1 MTGDGVPELWAARA
15 AVAEVAI
22 VGRHLRQVWGTP
34 GTRLGMTR
42 WPPEAG
48 HRLHAHWHYGW
59 QAQLLDCAVDAA
71 ERTDDIARKATVVK
85 LVRGIRLRNPHG
97 WVSGRHDEL
106 ALMGLALMRARR
118 LTAMPKSAALVAI
131 ASRLRAAWTD
141 HAGGGVWS
149 VRGGPK
155 VGAVKGSAVNAAF
168 AMLFVGLAEELGDR
182 ADLQRARAAVEWLEE
197 RLADPETGLLAESVS
212 ATGEAVSEVTSAHS
226 QGLLVGACVSLAAA
240 TGERRWGELAERT
253 ITAIADHLTSSG
265 VLRGNGGSDSGL
277 HAGICAR
284 HLAGAAIALDGA
296 AAKTAARIVYRSAD
310 GAWRNRAA
318 VPGGPLFGPQWTVPA
333 VGRLGPLPARMAEQL
348 EGIGR
353 DSRWECDLSVQI
365 SGWTAVEAAA
375 RLARHGVPEREFRAA
390 RRGI

>member
-1 MTGDGVPELWAARA
+1 MTADEVPELWAARA

-71 ERTDDIARKATVVK
+71 ERTDDTTRKATVVK
-85 LVRGIRLRNPHG
+85 LVRGIKLRNPHG
-97 WVSGRHDEL
+97 WLSDSHEDL
-106 ALMGLALMRARR
+106 ALMGLALLRART
-118 LTAMPKSAALVAI
+118 LTAMPKSAALAAI

-141 HAGGGVWS
+141 HAGGGLWS
-149 VRGGPK
+149 TRGGS
-155 VGAVKGSAVNAAF
+155 VKDAATNAAF
-168 AMLFVGLAEELGDR
+168 AILFVRLAKEFGER
-182 ADLQRARAAVEWLEE
+182 ADLQRARSAVEWLSE
-197 RLADPETGLLAESVS
+197 RLIDQETGLLAESVDPS
-212 ATGEAVSEVTSAHS
+212 VDAVSDVTSTHS
-226 QGLLVGACVSLAAA
+226 QGLLVGACVELVGA
-240 TGERRWGELAERT
+240 TGESRWRELAERT
-253 ITAIADHLTSSG
+253 IAAVADRMTVSG

-284 HLAGAAIALDGA
+284 YLASAAVALDGE
-296 AAKTAARIVYRSAD
+296 AAKSAASTVYRSAE

-333 VGRLGPLPARMAEQL
+333 IGRLGQLPAGLAERL

-353 DSRWECDLSVQI
+353 ESLWECDLSVQV

-375 RLARHGVPEREFRAA
+375 RLARHGVSEREFRAA

>member
-42 WPPEAG
+42 WPPETG

-71 ERTDDIARKATVVK
+71 ERTDDTARKATVVK

-106 ALMGLALMRARR
+106 ALMGLALLRARK
-118 LTAMPKSAALVAI
+118 LTAMPKSTALVAI

-141 HAGGGVWS
+141 HAGGGLWS
-149 VRGGPK
+149 ERGGS
-155 VGAVKGSAVNAAF
+155 VKDAATNAAF
-168 AMLFVGLAEELGDR
+168 AILFTGLAEELGDR
-182 ADLQRARAAVEWLEE
+182 ADLQRARSAVEWLAE
-197 RLADPETGLLAESVS
+197 RLIDPETGLLAESVD
-212 ATGEAVSEVTSAHS
+212 TTDDAVSEVTSTHS
-226 QGLLVGACVSLAAA
+226 QGLLVGACVALAGA
-240 TGERRWGELAERT
+240 TGEGRWRELAERT
-253 ITAIADHLTSSG
+253 ITAVSDHLTNSG

-296 AAKTAARIVYRSAD
+296 AAKTAASIVYRSAE

-333 VGRLGPLPARMAEQL
+333 VGRLGPLPARLAEQL

-353 DSRWECDLSVQI
+353 DSRWECDLSVQV

-375 RLARHGVPEREFRAA
+375 RLARHGVPEREFRAV